1 MKQLIKSVM
10 VAICAILFT
19 SQAQAQSLKDLF
31 SSSTLSKVVSAVTGT
46 SSSVNLVGTWT
57 YTGSAVE
64 FESDNLLKQAGG
76 SVAASALSS
85 KLDTQLSKVG
95 IKSGQV
101 SFTFSNDSTFTS
113 TVGSRT
119 MQGTYSYNAS
129 TKQLQLKY
137 ATLLNFNAKLS
148 YTSSEIELLFNS
160 DKLLAIVS
168 AISSKSSNSTLS
180 TLGSLA
186 GSYDGMMTGLKL
198 KKK

>member
-137 ATLLNFNAKLS
+137 ATLLNLNAKLS